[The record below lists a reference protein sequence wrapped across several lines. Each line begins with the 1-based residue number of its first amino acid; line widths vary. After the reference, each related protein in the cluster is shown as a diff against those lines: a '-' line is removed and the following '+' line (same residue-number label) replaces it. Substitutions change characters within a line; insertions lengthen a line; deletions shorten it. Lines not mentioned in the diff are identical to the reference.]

1 MGPPL
6 DSSRDLATHIRDVAT
21 TRTVFGTTHPSDH
34 PTSDA
39 AALAA
44 PSPRLVATAAATEH
58 NGTSGSSHKDY
69 GSAPRTL
76 LQSSGIAVDHFFLF
90 ALLFPVPSAGDI
102 LAVLFS
108 SYFILISVADA

>member
-21 TRTVFGTTHPSDH
+21 ARTAFGTTHPSDH

-44 PSPRLVATAAATEH
+44 PSPRLVATAAATATQEGL
-58 NGTSGSSHKDY
+58 NQAAREIYKKQKTTNRND
-69 GSAPRTL
+69 RML
-76 LQSSGIAVDHFFLF
+76 ELQGLRC
-90 ALLFPVPSAGDI
+90 
-102 LAVLFS
+102 
-108 SYFILISVADA
+108 

>member
-21 TRTVFGTTHPSDH
+21 NRTVFGTTHPSDH

-39 AALAA
+39 AALAEA
-44 PSPRLVATAAATEH
+44 SPRLVATAAETED

-76 LQSSGIAVDHFFLF
+76 LQSTGIAVVQFFSYSLSFFLF
-90 ALLFPVPSAGDI
+90 PLLVIF
-102 LAVLFS
+102 L
-108 SYFILISVADA
+108 

>member
-21 TRTVFGTTHPSDH
+21 AQTAFGTTHPSDH

-44 PSPRLVATAAATEH
+44 PSPRLVATAAATATQEGL
-58 NGTSGSSHKDY
+58 NQTAREIYKKQKTTNRND
-69 GSAPRTL
+69 RML
-76 LQSSGIAVDHFFLF
+76 ELQRLRC
-90 ALLFPVPSAGDI
+90 
-102 LAVLFS
+102 
-108 SYFILISVADA
+108 

>member
-39 AALAA
+39 AALAEA
-44 PSPRLVATAAATEH
+44 SPRLVATAAATED

-69 GSAPRTL
+69 GWAPRTL
-76 LQSSGIAVDHFFLF
+76 LQSTGIAVAQFFSYSLSFFLF
-90 ALLFPVPSAGDI
+90 PLLVIF
-102 LAVLFS
+102 L
-108 SYFILISVADA
+108 